1 MFGKLL
7 VLLLVANVDKHVL
20 SKPTSTTETVELTLE
35 TPKEIINSTIIK
47 VPNRWDRGMELLG
60 QIMDSLRFGRGRFVN
75 FVMMARNEIAERAE
89 EFTSETANKL
99 VSLLAARDARKII
112 QNKTEKRNAISPR
125 SETITTVSTPIKIGP
140 LDSFLPAKT
149 RETSRLES
157 ETGQSL
163 FEFKKPKPVQGFL
176 ENLLSPVPLVD
187 RIREEDKYGNTGD
200 KFIGIG
206 RALIKGFEGFSN
218 FLNTIVDLPVDA
230 AKKTSRGITAALNQ
244 IGGKLV
250 GLE

>member
-1 MFGKLL
+1 MSGKHL
-7 VLLLVANVDKHVL
+7 VLLLVLVNFDKHVL
-20 SKPTSTTETVELTLE
+20 SKPTEHVELSLE

-47 VPNRWDRGMELLG
+47 VPNRWDRGME
-60 QIMDSLRFGRGRFVN
+60 
-75 FVMMARNEIAERAE
+75 
-89 EFTSETANKL
+89 FTSEAANKL
-99 VSLLAARDARKII
+99 VALLAARDARKII
-112 QNKTEKRNAISPR
+112 QNKTEKRNAISPKIEI
-125 SETITTVSTPIKIGP
+125 STTVNTPIKIGP
-140 LDSFLPAKT
+140 LDDFLPPKT

-176 ENLLSPVPLVD
+176 QNFLSPVPLVD
-187 RIREEDKYGNTGD
+187 RIREEDKYGNSGD

-206 RALIKGFEGFSN
+206 RALINGFEGFSN
-218 FLNTIVDLPVDA
+218 FLNAVVEIPVDA

>member
-47 VPNRWDRGMELLG
+47 VPNRWDRGM
-60 QIMDSLRFGRGRFVN
+60 
-75 FVMMARNEIAERAE
+75 